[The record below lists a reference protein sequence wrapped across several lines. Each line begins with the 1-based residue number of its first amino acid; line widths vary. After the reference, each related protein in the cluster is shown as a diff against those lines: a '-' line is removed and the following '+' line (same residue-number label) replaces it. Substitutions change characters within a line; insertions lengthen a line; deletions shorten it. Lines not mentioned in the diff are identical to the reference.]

1 MFVYEYVCES
11 VLSLVFVLTVAE
23 KKLFV
28 YALHIWYIFIRKMN
42 ATTTT
47 ITTKTI
53 KLTTTATATANA
65 KWQTA
70 KYTGPGKKNDYILAI
85 LSLWTVLFSS
95 NISDEIYTQT
105 HIQNE
110 TLPIEIEYTR
120 FVLIGINNIVYC
132 TYYINTHVYVA
143 IALFWSN
150 FRWNFFYV
158 CFRIVWVRFF

>member
-1 MFVYEYVCES
+1 MFAYECVCES
-11 VLSLVFVLTVAE
+11 VLSLWFVLTVAE
-23 KKLFV
+23 KKLLV

-47 ITTKTI
+47 TIITTKTI
-53 KLTTTATATANA
+53 KITTTATATATANA

-70 KYTGPGKKNDYILAI
+70 KCTGPGKKNDYTLAI

-120 FVLIGINNIVYC
+120 FVLIGINNIIYC
-132 TYYINTHVYVA
+132 TYINTHVYVS

-150 FRWNFFYV
+150 FR
-158 CFRIVWVRFF
+158 